1 MVCIFKNRSRL
12 LIRSVHAR
20 VKPRANGRNI
30 VDQQLPTLLDVT
42 CRVRLHTLL
51 HVVVCFWE
59 LLRKVWNRSNVQLR
73 ATDRNNSQYCWAN
86 NVESCCVRLH
96 LALLI
101 YDLVKTRLL
110 VLASR
115 LRRTLLPPSLD
126 RKRRS
131 SKRKWERS
139 NSSDYDSFDPMTP
152 ARLPLASAI
161 NVSFQCLRLV
171 VHWLN
176 QQNRISVFSFTFFL
190 GCTVVI
196 YSQTPLYGHPLN
208 MDSSLLRTVCFV
220 PGIRKPLHFL

>member
-59 LLRKVWNRSNVQLR
+59 LLCKVWNRSNVQLR
-73 ATDRNNSQYCWAN
+73 ATDRNNSQYCLAN

-152 ARLPLASAI
+152 ARLPLCPVRTNAI
-161 NVSFQCLRLV
+161 GSDKELV
-171 VHWLN
+171 L
-176 QQNRISVFSFTFFL
+176 
-190 GCTVVI
+190 
-196 YSQTPLYGHPLN
+196 
-208 MDSSLLRTVCFV
+208 
-220 PGIRKPLHFL
+220 